1 MKKVNKGLLLGFIAP
16 YLLIVVIIFAA
27 QYISNSVV
35 MNALKENVV
44 DIVHNSFSGN
54 VSVIEQNLA
63 KVKETAA
70 IVAQNTAFNL
80 EKVNRND
87 INSFYSQLT
96 NARDELSTYCIGS
109 GVVNDICIQN
119 DKEDYLVSFS
129 VAYNERIK
137 FYETMV
143 TSKEK
148 TPEELLKASESA
160 YGFSTENICFYNGGR
175 KVIPFVYPTPILKA
189 RTGSVLVYVDE
200 KALFVPLQ
208 ELLTK
213 SGGFLSVT
221 DENGQSVWSEGKD
234 VPGFSDVQ
242 PSDTKL
248 MKRLNGENYYL
259 FGSEGD
265 RTGWKYSVCL
275 PEKYVLSSLRYYQV
289 FSLIFNFIILILG
302 FAVCLFFTIKKS
314 KAYQSLAE
322 ELGIKPDNLKLKGF
336 VSKDEYAGL
345 KMHISKIKDE
355 NVILLE
361 KGAQSVL
368 TKLIHGRFEKHEDMH
383 SELQRHNIMF
393 DTNNCGVI
401 AVKYDLNSLSA
412 ITVENFN
419 TFFANRISEVLP
431 GVKLCFAEKDYTAV
445 LFECEDI
452 DFKSTASEI
461 MCRLENDVFKRYGIN
476 AVFGSGSF
484 VSDISKI
491 AVSYKEAKD
500 VVEYNL
506 LNDDRNM
513 HFYEEL
519 PADDDYYYPI
529 EIENALFKSVLE
541 SDFETARGVLKQ
553 IHEENFVRR
562 NLCLNSANE
571 LLAELRAS
579 LKKICRM
586 KSEYLEFSP
595 EKCSVNHFFENAINF
610 VYMICSDTETENG
623 NENKSRGQKIC
634 KEIKNYIELHYSD
647 KLLSLD
653 SIAEEFRVHP
663 NYLSSLFKK
672 HTGINLISFL
682 EQVRIEKA
690 QELLACGKY
699 TVNEVAVSVGFAS
712 DSTFRRRFKKIK
724 GVPPSNFIKN

>member
-16 YLLIVVIIFAA
+16 YLLIVVIIFIA

-54 VSVIEQNLA
+54 VSAIEQNLA

-87 INSFYSQLT
+87 INSFYSKLT
-96 NARDELSTYCIGS
+96 NAREELSTYCIGS

-143 TSKEK
+143 TSEEK

-160 YGFSTENICFYNGGR
+160 YGFSTENICFYNGVK
-175 KVIPFVYPTPILKA
+175 KVIPFVYPTPILKE

-221 DENGQSVWSEGKD
+221 DENGQTVWREGNET
-234 VPGFSDVQ
+234 PGFSEFQ
-242 PSDTKL
+242 ISDTKL
-248 MKRLNGENYYL
+248 IKRLNGENYYL
-259 FGSEGD
+259 FGNIGD
-265 RTGWKYSVCL
+265 CTGWRYSICL
-275 PEKYVLSSLRYYQV
+275 PEKYVLTSLRYYQV
-289 FSLIFNFIILILG
+289 FSLIFNFFILMLG

-314 KAYQSLAE
+314 KEYQSLAE
-322 ELGIKPDNLKLKGF
+322 ELDIKLDNLKLKDF
-336 VSKDEYAGL
+336 VSKNEYAEL

-355 NVILLE
+355 NVSLLK
-361 KGAQSVL
+361 KGTQSVL
-368 TKLIHGRFEKHEDMH
+368 AKLIHGKFEKHEDIR
-383 SELQRHNIMF
+383 SELQRHNIFF
-393 DTNNCGVI
+393 DTDNCGVI
-401 AVKYDLNSLSA
+401 AVKYDLNNIST
-412 ITVENFN
+412 ITVKKFD
-419 TFFANRISEVLP
+419 TFFANRVIEIVP
-431 GVKLCFAEKDYTAV
+431 DAEICFVEKDYTAV

-452 DFKSTASEI
+452 DFKSTISEI
-461 MCRLENDVFKRYGIN
+461 MYRLENDVFKRYGIN
-476 AVFGSGSF
+476 AVLGSGSF

-491 AVSYKEAKD
+491 AASYKEAKD

-506 LNDDRNM
+506 LNDDRNIR
-513 HFYEEL
+513 FYEEL
-519 PADDDYYYPI
+519 PADDEYYYPI
-529 EIENALFKSVLE
+529 EIENALFKSVLS
-541 SDFETARGVLKQ
+541 SDFESARSVLKQ
-553 IHEENFVRR
+553 IHEENFIKRE
-562 NLCLNSANE
+562 LCLDSTNE
-571 LLAELRAS
+571 LLTELRVS

-586 KSEYLEFSP
+586 NSDYLEFSLG
-595 EKCSVNHFFENAINF
+595 KCSVNNFFENAINF
-610 VYMICSDTETENG
+610 VYMICFDKENDVA
-623 NENKSRGQKIC
+623 ENKSRLQRRC

-647 KLLSLD
+647 KKLSLN
-653 SIAEEFRVHP
+653 SIAEEFRLQP
-663 NYLSSLFKK
+663 NYLSSLFKT
-672 HTGINLISFL
+672 HTGVNLISFL

-690 QELLACGKY
+690 QELLECGKY
-699 TVNEVAVSVGFAS
+699 TVNEVAVRVGFAS
-712 DSTFRRRFKKIK
+712 DGTFRRRFKKIK
-724 GVPPSNFIKN
+724 GVPPSYFIKN